1 MLILIS
7 TPVSIYWSVSFE
19 GQNADTPPSQDI
31 LSLGTEPTKLAT
43 IQQDLDL
50 PMFLTTEPPD
60 HPQVPSASH
69 VVVVPVPMGTMYQ
82 DPDHT
87 LDPYSFPPSWAL
99 VQWNLPPT
107 HPLFLR

>member
-31 LSLGTEPTKLAT
+31 LSPGTEPTKLAT

-50 PMFLTTEPPD
+50 PMFLTTEPQDP
-60 HPQVPSASH
+60 PQVPSASH
-69 VVVVPVPMGTMYQ
+69 VVVVLVPMGTMHQ
-82 DPDHT
+82 DLDHT
-87 LDPYSFPPSWAL
+87 LDPYPFPQAGLLFGRIFPKPSAL
-99 VQWNLPPT
+99 S
-107 HPLFLR
+107 